1 MRNSESLYPA
11 FPWNEAQ
18 MHYFPALGL
27 GGWAEAPPPERI
39 IHLKSALHFCN
50 RFIFKFAPF
59 WHFFRSF
66 AVQLSKRRYVYRKEQ
81 VTSLKR
87 YSSYTT
93 HKTIQEKR

>member
-1 MRNSESLYPA
+1 
-11 FPWNEAQ
+11 

-27 GGWAEAPPPERI
+27 GGWAEVPQPGRI
-39 IHLKSALHFCN
+39 IRLISALHFCN